1 MKGLLSLRPLW
12 VLMATV
18 FVDMVGFAMVLPLL
32 PFYARRFGAS
42 PWEIGILIASYSV
55 AQLLS
60 APLWGRMSDRYGR
73 RPLIIAGLITA
84 GVAYIVFGLAQSLWM
99 LFLCRFVQGAGGGIT
114 GVIQAYVAD
123 LVPPNDRARALGW
136 ITAATNAGV
145 MLGPA
150 LGSLAIHWSTAAPGF
165 LAALLCAANVL
176 SARRWLSE
184 PAVDPNRH
192 QLPRVSSRAMF
203 ASILR
208 HPGQPLAVPIWI
220 YAFAMM
226 AFLAMNAVLAL
237 FLADRFGV
245 TEQTIGWFYVYVGGI
260 SVVMRAILL
269 GPAVRRFGE
278 VGVVRLGLASLMI
291 GLASIPFTH
300 HVAVLAVAV
309 LFIPVGTALVFPATS
324 SMVSGLASR
333 DRTGQAL
340 GVMQSFGGVARLLGP
355 IWAGAL
361 FEIGIGVPF
370 WTGALL
376 VALLQIPAWSLT
388 RAARAP
394 TVSAEAPAASES

>member
-12 VLMATV
+12 VLMGTQ
-18 FVDMVGFAMVLPLL
+18 FIDMVGFAMVLPLI

-42 PWEIGILIASYSV
+42 PREIGLLIATYSA
-55 AQLLS
+55 AQLLA

-73 RPLIIAGLITA
+73 RPLIIAGLTA
-84 GVAYIVFGLAQSLWM
+84 AAAAYLVFGLAQSLWM
-99 LFLCRFVQGAGGGIT
+99 LFLCRFVQGSGGGT
-114 GVIQAYVAD
+114 AGVVQAYVAD
-123 LVPPNDRARALGW
+123 LVPPEDRTRALGW
-136 ITAATNAGV
+136 LTAAINTGV

-150 LGSLAIHWSTAAPGF
+150 LGSLAIYWSPAAPGF
-165 LAALLCAANVL
+165 LAAILCLANIL
-176 SARRWLSE
+176 SARRWLPE
-184 PAVDPNRH
+184 PADRIHRPGAH
-192 QLPRVSSRAMF
+192 GS
-203 ASILR
+203 LR
-208 HPGQPLAVPIWI
+208 QMMKSLLGHPTQPLAMPIWI
-220 YAFAMM
+220 YASAMM
-226 AFLAMNAVLAL
+226 AFTAMNAVLAL

-245 TEQTIGWFYVYVGGI
+245 TEHSIGWFYLYVGGI

-278 VGVVRLGLASLMI
+278 AGVVRLGLASLVV

-300 HVAVLAVAV
+300 HVAIFAIGV

-324 SMVSGLASR
+324 SMVSGLAPR

-394 TVSAEAPAASES
+394 AVSAEAPAASES